1 MSITLPQLT
10 DEELILARDLFTA
23 RSAAMDLSEARGE
36 ARASLQ
42 EITDGTASGPI
53 PIKLLRL
60 RRHMARAGALGVS
73 TAARAASTGT
83 ATERIVGPFRLEI
96 AEEGALTYLVVQVP
110 DGETAPTRIELFGG
124 NGDTH
129 GYRALPDPISG
140 YIQLGLDPSKPDESD
155 FLQLLGDPAT
165 EVILR

>member
-1 MSITLPQLT
+1 MSITLPKLD
-10 DEELILARDLFTA
+10 DEDLNLAQELFTA
-23 RSAAMDLSEARGE
+23 RTAALDLSEQPGE

-83 ATERIVGPFRLEI
+83 ATERNVGPFQLSI
-96 AEEGALTYLVVQVP
+96 AEEGALTFMVLQVP
-110 DGETAPTRIELFGG
+110 DGETPPTRIELFGG
-124 NGDTH
+124 DGETH
-129 GYRALPDPISG
+129 GYRPLPDPISG
-140 YIQLGLDPSKPDESD
+140 FIQLGLDPTKPDESD
-155 FLQLLGDPAT
+155 FIQLLGDPAT